1 MSGTI
6 TDGELDQFQSLLE
19 RVPEYMAELRD
30 TLELRS
36 LLHDDALTLT
46 PPADLSE
53 HVRIAVSSSFAADA
67 ITEFEEVSRRRRAFL
82 FPLRIT
88 AGALVAVCLAVSV
101 ALTPTLPRGTFA
113 AKGNQSVQSG
123 RMADNSIDAASPG
136 NSRDVKNHGNMP
148 APHVRMNPAH
158 APAERPGISVDAHAA
173 TARPD
178 VLADA
183 GTAHTETVSTAHA
196 AHTDGYRW
204 LVDHEIPIRMPA
216 TEADAHNGSIASND
230 LHRPSNPA
238 LLGGS
243 GSEGMISRDPMDLL
257 MRTPMRSGY
266 NPLIDSATRHES
278 QPAIQSEATPGEA
291 IASVTPND
299 WHLMTIGVTLGAG
312 SIIEKVSPTALL
324 QNSYYFS
331 FSLSGGDRIGVE
343 MGASTFERESKS
355 SSPFGAAKRNSN
367 DNIFL
372 ASNLPVSGGG
382 GGSYLGVVDNAQGS
396 QAKGLG
402 KYVIDDT
409 PTNGDLP
416 TKDLP
421 PVPKRGSDMK
431 DNSRSYAVDPTEPSG
446 PVPTPAPA
454 HLLEQQITYGA
465 VFYDHR
471 FKLGKR
477 WDVCGRVT
485 VGAADDG
492 LVSSFRTYAA
502 YSPGTR
508 NISLTMGVGSS
519 TLFSLSPTREKT
531 VSTNYGVYYGV
542 ELGF

>member
-101 ALTPTLPRGTFA
+101 ALTPTLPPGTFA
-113 AKGNQSVQSG
+113 AKGSQSIQTG
-123 RMADNSIDAASPG
+123 RMADNSIDAPSPANIRG
-136 NSRDVKNHGNMP
+136 NTSV
-148 APHVRMNPAH
+148 PHVRPNPAH
-158 APAERPGISVDAHAA
+158 APAERSGIPVDNHAA
-173 TARPD
+173 TAQPD

-183 GTAHTETVSTAHA
+183 GTAHADAVSATHAGRTE
-196 AHTDGYRW
+196 GYRW
-204 LVDHEIPIRMPA
+204 LVDHEIPIRVPA
-216 TEADAHNGSIASND
+216 MEADGHGGSIASND
-230 LHRPSNPA
+230 VRHSGNPI

-257 MRTPMRSGY
+257 MRTPMGSGY
-266 NPLIDSATRHES
+266 NPLIDSATQRES
-278 QPAIQSEATPGEA
+278 QPSIQSEATPGEA

-355 SSPFGAAKRNSN
+355 SSPFGAGKRNSN

-382 GGSYLGVVDNAQGS
+382 GSYLGLVDNAQGS
-396 QAKGLG
+396 HSKGLG
-402 KYVIDDT
+402 KSVIDDT

-519 TLFSLSPTREKT
+519 TLFNLSPTREKT